1 MKKGKLFV
9 LPFLAMAIGTLSSCT
24 KDDIKALQDKD
35 IDLQSQIDGLK
46 EEVAGLKNQIT
57 DFIKKKFQGINFLVP
72 VY

>member
-35 IDLQSQIDGLK
+35 IDFLIRHSLK
-46 EEVAGLKNQIT
+46 EANPLYPVPKEFTKKELREIINQA
-57 DFIKKKFQGINFLVP
+57 NR
-72 VY
+72 